1 MPRAKSDHALRPCFL
16 MGIGRSRAAAT
27 PVLTQ
32 SVTVS
37 ARTASKVDS
46 LSGAVMCV
54 SSKLKPLVFRFAN
67 RVSIVHLWR

>member
-1 MPRAKSDHALRPCFL
+1 MTGAVGGMRLFERASRIVILRRTPMPRAKSDHALRPCFL

-46 LSGAVMCV
+46 LSG
-54 SSKLKPLVFRFAN
+54 R
-67 RVSIVHLWR
+67 